1 MLYHSPVFEQK
12 LAEVMTYRWS
22 TFFQYKDEGE
32 NETGI
37 NLDELSDEENEDDE
51 ISLSSKLSDEAA
63 ENVKAIAVENAF
75 MEVRLGS

>member
-1 MLYHSPVFEQK
+1 MVFFKGAQMFKWLLKER
-12 LAEVMTYRWS
+12 AAIY
-22 TFFQYKDEGE
+22 FQYKDEDE

-37 NLDELSDEENEDDE
+37 NLDDLSDEENEDDE

-75 MEVRLGS
+75 MEVRF